1 MKGHQ
6 AAKPRRK
13 TLRRVRH
20 KETTFDYYDS
30 MVHPLRPRAL
40 ALAAALVVA
49 PAIAWSQAA
58 DTPID
63 TEPPDVAAQ
72 TDDENAEALNAEL
85 FYEILVGEMA
95 ASVGDPLGGQALM
108 LNAAR
113 QSNSAQLYRRATD
126 MALRARA
133 GDQALAAAQAWL
145 QAFPDSRNANRY
157 VLQILVA
164 MNRIRDSLPNLRQ
177 EIDSTPAP
185 SKPATFLSITQ
196 LYSRASNKALAAEVV
211 ETALQSQL
219 KDKAA
224 GPSAWATIGHMQLVA
239 DNQAAAI
246 QALQKAEALSPG
258 NGAAALLAL
267 ELLESGDTSAEPVVV
282 RYVAKHRNADMR
294 MAYARILLS
303 QDRLAPAEA
312 QLTAITH
319 EHPDYADAWITLA
332 KLQTQTQRWPAAEKS
347 LQRFDA
353 LIPQLPAGNQNA
365 ARSESYLLH
374 ALVAEKQRHFAA
386 AMAWL
391 DRIDKGDQLLN
402 VQVRRASLLAQQ
414 GQLDQA
420 RQVIQAVPASTPAQ
434 QRLKQQAEVQIVR
447 DAGQPAL
454 AYTLQDALRQQ
465 FPEDNEI
472 AYDTALLAEKIGRFT
487 EMESLLR
494 AIMARDPGFHHA
506 YNALGYSFAERGI
519 RLEEAR
525 TLVSKALEAAPNDP
539 FIIDSLAWIEF
550 RLGNTQQAQTLL
562 EKAFVLRPDAEI
574 AAHLGE
580 VLWAGAQH
588 SQARAIWKKGL
599 ALNPD
604 NDTLRETLQRLGVTP

>member
-1 MKGHQ
+1 
-6 AAKPRRK
+6 
-13 TLRRVRH
+13 
-20 KETTFDYYDS
+20 

-40 ALAAALVVA
+40 ALAAALVIA
-49 PAIAWSQAA
+49 PAIAWSQTA
-58 DTPID
+58 DTPTD
-63 TEPPDVAAQ
+63 TELPDVAAQ
-72 TDDENAEALNAEL
+72 TDDEDAAALNAEL

-95 ASVGDPLGGQALM
+95 ASVGDPMGGQALM

-126 MALRARA
+126 MALRVRA

-164 MNRIRDSLPNLRQ
+164 MNRIRDSLPHLRQ

-185 SKPATFLSITQ
+185 SKPATFLAITQ
-196 LYSRASNKALAAEVV
+196 LYSRASNKALTAEVV
-211 ETALQSQL
+211 ETALKGQL
-219 KDKAA
+219 KDKAG
-224 GPSAWATIGHMQLVA
+224 GPSAWATIGHMHLVA
-239 DNQAAAI
+239 DNQTAAVD
-246 QALQKAEALSPG
+246 ALHQAEALSPG

-267 ELLESGDTSAEPVVV
+267 ELLESGDTSAEPVVI
-282 RYVAKHRNADMR
+282 RYLTKHRNADMR

-303 QDRLAPAEA
+303 KERLAPAEV

-374 ALVAEKQRHFAA
+374 ALIAEKQRRFAE

-391 DRIDKGDQLLN
+391 DRIDNGDKLLN

-420 RQVIQAVPASTPAQ
+420 RQVIQAVPADTPVQ
-434 QRLKQQAEVQIVR
+434 QRLKQQAEVQLVR

-454 AYTLQDALRQQ
+454 AYALQDALRQQ
-465 FPEDNEI
+465 FPEDNEL
-472 AYDTALLAEKIGRFT
+472 AYDTALLAEKVGRFT

-506 YNALGYSFAERGI
+506 YNALGYSFAERGV
-519 RLEEAR
+519 RLDEAR
-525 TLVSKALEAAPNDP
+525 TLVAKALEAAPNDP

-550 RLGNTQQAQTLL
+550 RLGNSQQAQALL
-562 EKAFVLRPDAEI
+562 EKAFALRPDAEI

-580 VLWAGAQH
+580 VLWASGQR
-588 SQARAIWKKGL
+588 SQAQAIWKKGL
-599 ALNPD
+599 ALNAD
-604 NDTLRETLQRLGVTP
+604 NDTLRETLRRLGVTP

>member
-1 MKGHQ
+1 
-6 AAKPRRK
+6 
-13 TLRRVRH
+13 
-20 KETTFDYYDS
+20 

-40 ALAAALVVA
+40 ALAAALVIA

-63 TEPPDVAAQ
+63 TELPDVAAQ
-72 TDDENAEALNAEL
+72 TDDEDAAALNAEL

-164 MNRIRDSLPNLRQ
+164 MNRIRDSLPHLRQ
-177 EIDSTPAP
+177 EIESTPTP
-185 SKPATFLSITQ
+185 SKPATFLAITQ

-211 ETALQSQL
+211 ETALKSQL
-219 KDKAA
+219 KNKAA

-239 DNQAAAI
+239 DNQTA
-246 QALQKAEALSPG
+246 ALQSLRQAEALTAG
-258 NGAAALLAL
+258 NGPAALLAL
-267 ELLESGDTSAEPVVV
+267 ELLESGIPDAEPIVT
-282 RYVAKHRNADMR
+282 RYVEKHRGADMR
-294 MAYARILLS
+294 MAYARVLLS
-303 QDRLAPAEA
+303 QGRLVPAEA
-312 QLTAITH
+312 QLIAITR
-319 EHPDYADAWITLA
+319 EQPAYADAWITLA
-332 KLQTQTQRWPAAEKS
+332 KLQAQGQRWPAAEQS

-353 LIPQLPAGNQNA
+353 LIAQLPAGNQRA
-365 ARSESYLLH
+365 ARTESYLLH
-374 ALVAEKQRHFAA
+374 AQIAEKQQRFAD

-391 DRIDKGDQLLN
+391 DRIDNGPQQLT

-414 GQLDQA
+414 GQIDQA
-420 RQVIQAVPASTPAQ
+420 RQVILAVPANTPAQ
-434 QRLKQQAEVQIVR
+434 QRLKQQAEVQVVR
-447 DAGQPAL
+447 DADQPAL
-454 AYTLQDALRQQ
+454 AYALQDALRQQ
-465 FPEDNEI
+465 FPEDNEL
-472 AYDTALLAEKIGRFT
+472 AYDTALLAEKVGRFT

-519 RLEEAR
+519 RLDEAR
-525 TLVSKALEAAPNDP
+525 TLVSKALEAAPDDP
-539 FIIDSLAWIEF
+539 FIIDSLAWVEF
-550 RLGNTQQAQTLL
+550 RLGNLQQAQALL
-562 EKAFVLRPDAEI
+562 EKAFALRPDAEI

-580 VLWAGAQH
+580 VLWASGQR

-604 NDTLRETLQRLGVTP
+604 NDTLRETQQRLAP